1 LEEENT
7 MPSTQ
12 RGSVVKR
19 GSRWAARYYDE
30 QGKRQFRGG
39 FETKSAARDWV
50 EDKTDEVEKLRRGE
64 RPRPSEVPTVSTLV
78 DSFLAA
84 HQVDPATTEKLRQ
97 QLKHAT
103 SAFGDRP
110 IDRLTPYELDAW
122 RAGLPAR
129 SRHHYFRAFRQ
140 VLGQAVTWRLLERN
154 PSDGI
159 KNRRAVL
166 DEDREIQPFAD
177 WAEVEAIAEE
187 LHPRYRAVPV
197 VLVGTGL
204 RPEELWGLER
214 RHFDR
219 VNGVLSVEQVYTQG
233 RLKPCKKSDLQ
244 RRRVP
249 LRRKVLEALNTIP
262 PSIHG
267 PLIPGH
273 DGGYVRHQTFRLR
286 HWTPALNAAGIERR
300 GVYATRHT
308 FAAWSIRAGIQLFYL
323 SRIMGTSVEMIS
335 QTYGHLVPD
344 SEEYLRGLL
353 DTYDVSSVAELQSKG
368 TQSFEKIP

>member
-1 LEEENT
+1 

-19 GSRWAARYYDE
+19 GNRWGARWYDD
-30 QGKRQFRGG
+30 QGQRRFRGG

-50 EDKTDEVEKLRRGE
+50 ENKAEEVEVLRRGD
-64 RPRPSEVPTVSTLV
+64 RPKPGEVPTVAVLI
-78 DSFLAA
+78 DNFLAA
-84 HQVDPATTEKLRQ
+84 HQVDQATTDKLRQ

-166 DEDREIQPFAD
+166 DEDREIQPFGD
-177 WAEVEAIAEE
+177 WDEVEAIAAE

-197 VLVGTGL
+197 ILVGTGL

-233 RLKPCKKSDLQ
+233 RLKPCRKSDLQ

-249 LRRKVLEALNTIP
+249 LRAKVLEALEAMP
-262 PSIHG
+262 RQFRPDG
-267 PLIPGH
+267 PLFPGH

-286 HWTPALNAAGIERR
+286 HWTPALKAAGIEHR

-308 FAAWSIRAGIQLFYL
+308 FAAWSIRAGVQLFYL

-344 SEEYLRGLL
+344 SEAYLRGLL
-353 DTYDVSSVAELQSKG
+353 DDYDDGSSTARGETG
-368 TQSFEKIP
+368 

>member
-1 LEEENT
+1 

-19 GSRWAARYYDE
+19 GNRWGARWYDE
-30 QGKRQFRGG
+30 TKTRRFQGG
-39 FETKSAARDWV
+39 FETKSAAREWV
-50 EDKTDEVEKLRRGE
+50 DGKVDEVEALRRGE
-64 RPRPSEVPTVSTLV
+64 RPRPSEIPTVNVLI
-78 DSFLAA
+78 DNFLAA
-84 HQVDPATTEKLRQ
+84 HEVDPATTKKLHY
-97 QLKHAT
+97 QLGHARR
-103 SAFGDRP
+103 AFGDKT

-122 RAGLPAR
+122 RAQLPAR
-129 SRHHYFRAFRQ
+129 TRHHLFRAFRQ
-140 VLGQAVTWRLLERN
+140 ALQQAVTWRLLQAN

-166 DEDREIQPFAD
+166 DESREIQPFAD

-187 LHPRYRAVPV
+187 LHPRFQAVPV
-197 VLVGTGL
+197 VLAGTGL

-214 RHFDR
+214 RHLDR
-219 VNGVLSVEQVYTQG
+219 ANGVLSIEQVYTQG

-249 LRRKVLEALNTIP
+249 LRGKVLEVLESMPRRLDTQV
-262 PSIHG
+262 
-267 PLIPGH
+267 LFPGH
-273 DGGYVRHQTFRLR
+273 DGRYVRHATFRLR
-286 HWTPALNAAGIERR
+286 HWDPALRAAGIAHR
-300 GVYATRHT
+300 GPYACRHT
-308 FAAWSIRAGIQLFYL
+308 FAAWSIRAGVQLFYL

-353 DTYDVSSVAELQSKG
+353 DDFDTKSVEDGEAVCQPQVDSGSGLP
-368 TQSFEKIP
+368 T